1 MSNAEPL
8 AGVVLA
14 GAAAFAAT
22 NVDDLLLLIAF
33 FAAGTYR
40 ARDVVL
46 GQYAGIGLLFAASA
60 AASLVSLVI
69 PASHLS
75 LLGLLPVLIG
85 LKQLFRKD
93 APEKTVPATSDLL
106 SVAAVTVAN
115 GGDNIGVYTPLLA
128 TSSAQ
133 AICAMGAVFAAMTA
147 LWCLAARW
155 LVQHPAAAASIR
167 RYGPKAM
174 PFVLIGIGVFILFS

>member
-1 MSNAEPL
+1 MSNAELL

-33 FAAGTYR
+33 FAAGSYR

-69 PASHLS
+69 PASHLF
-75 LLGLLPVLIG
+75 LLGLVPLLIG
-85 LKQLFRKD
+85 LKQLFGK
-93 APEKTVPATSDLL
+93 AAQEETVPATSGFL

-115 GGDNIGVYTPLLA
+115 GGDNIGVYTPLFA

-133 AICAMGAVFAAMTA
+133 AISAIGAVFIAMTA
-147 LWCLAARW
+147 LWCLAAHW
-155 LVQHPAAAASIR
+155 LVQHPGAATSIR
-167 RYGPKAM
+167 RYGPKTM
-174 PFVLIGIGVFILFS
+174 PFVLIGIGAFILLS